1 MYTTNQL
8 LFHPDVI
15 PSLENVREESW
26 AEYIRSLHDLSETD
40 PRKLGLCLTMMQ
52 LNKCID
58 CETDSF
64 RAMRG
69 CEECSVQTVRRYR
82 GDDKSLM
89 QKCADNASHVQEFL
103 QGKN

>member
-15 PSLENVREESW
+15 PTLENVREGVW
-26 AEYIRSLHDLSETD
+26 AEYIRALQELPETA
-40 PRKLGLCLTMMQ
+40 PQKLGLCLTMMQ

-69 CEECSVQTVRRYR
+69 CEECTVQTLRRFK
-82 GDDKSLM
+82 GSDEQLI
-89 QKCADNASHVQEFL
+89 QKCAANTEQVQEFL
-103 QGKN
+103 HGKG